1 MNRRGFLKLSIF
13 SSSLILMPTF
23 GSAKDIDIDSISFS
37 KDIYD
42 ENGAQS
48 VIIFLYGGA
57 SQLNGNLTNLDEIE
71 KYSQKSHRSY
81 FSDMTVTT
89 NGCWQEAGGEHMEK
103 MLEDGDMTLYRCC
116 YSEVR
121 DLNNNRAHGICTEQ
135 NQKGS
140 FDTSG
145 GGIVANIASILYA
158 KGAISENA
166 VMPFIS
172 MEGDSIFYIPS
183 NIPIPTTLKPVGIDE
198 NFDNPYERTRWSVRN
213 WTYYTPEER
222 ENDNYNGTDEDGGF
236 DPALT
241 AKMDEV
247 AQSHNSHP
255 QIKDNFATRAQMADF
270 INKIKDAPIPSLG
283 EDEYIEDDL
292 FADKLKAA
300 IKILDNNE
308 DTKIITL
315 NTGGLGGWDDHNEA
329 RDYVKRSESL
339 FRALRSAVAHIK
351 AIEKE
356 DKINIIVFAE
366 FGRNVNLNL
375 AYGWDHGNLQNVY
388 VFGGKKY
395 FSHKGVVGETVV
407 DNTGVLNRL
416 WLKPKD
422 GTYWF
427 EPMSIATTL
436 YKIYGIQN
444 PELLTTSNYEEL
456 NVLNS

>member
-13 SSSLILMPTF
+13 GGSFLLTPTF
-23 GSAKDIDIDSISFS
+23 MSARDIDIDSISFS
-37 KDIYD
+37 KDIYQ
-42 ENGAQS
+42 NNSAQS
-48 VIIFLYGGA
+48 IIIFLYGGA

-71 KYSQKSHRSY
+71 KYSQNSHRTY
-81 FSDMTVTT
+81 FRDITVTT

-121 DLNNNRAHGICTEQ
+121 EATNNKAHGVCTEQ

-158 KGAISENA
+158 KGAIGSDSI
-166 VMPFIS
+166 MPFVS
-172 MEGDSIFYIPS
+172 MEGDSNFYVPS
-183 NIPIPTTLKPVGIDE
+183 NLEYPSFLKPVGIDE
-198 NFDNPYERTRWSVRN
+198 KFNNPYERSLWSVRN

-222 ENDNYNGTDEDGGF
+222 ENEHYNDTDENGGF

-247 AQSHNSHP
+247 AQSHNTQP
-255 QIKDNFATRAQMADF
+255 QIKDNFATRAQMAEF
-270 INKIKDAPIPSLG
+270 INRIKDAPTPSLG
-283 EDEYIEDDL
+283 EDEYLEGDE
-292 FADKLKAA
+292 FASKLKAA
-300 IKILDNNE
+300 VKILDANE

-329 RDYVKRSESL
+329 KEYVDRSESL

-366 FGRNVNLNL
+366 FGRNVNLNS

-456 NVLNS
+456 NILNS